1 MDPRVSVVT
10 GGASGIGLATAR
22 LLHAQ
27 GPVIVA
33 DLDAAALSQA
43 AEEGLDPYLM
53 DVREP
58 KAWAALSDHINAR
71 YGRLDGIVHNA
82 GTAPIAK
89 LTDTTD
95 EQFDLAYETNV
106 RSILVGTRELWDL
119 LTTSRGS
126 IVNIASVAALVGQDR
141 SAAYVASKGAVLALT
156 RALAIELAPYGVRVN
171 SVCPGTTMTPL
182 LERHFQSIPS
192 GDEVREHL
200 RRRHPLGRLLTPEDI
215 APTIVH
221 LLSPAASGATTGT
234 NVVVD
239 AGLTASFDY
248 GNAFSGGGN
257 SDS

>member
-1 MDPRVSVVT
+1 MDSRVSVIT

-22 LLHAQ
+22 LLRSQ

-33 DLDAAALSQA
+33 DLDDSALSRA
-43 AEEGLDPYLM
+43 AEEGLEPFAM
-53 DVREP
+53 DVRKQE
-58 KAWAALSDHINAR
+58 AWASLSEHISKTH
-71 YGRLDGIVHNA
+71 GRLDGIVHSA
-82 GTAPIAK
+82 GTAPIVR
-89 LTDTTD
+89 LIDTTD

-119 LTTSRGS
+119 LTTSKGGV
-126 IVNIASVAALVGQDR
+126 VNVASVAALVGQDR

-171 SVCPGTTMTPL
+171 CVCPGTTMTPM
-182 LERHFQSIPS
+182 LERHFKSLPS
-192 GDEVREHL
+192 GDEVRERL

-221 LLSPAASGATTGT
+221 LLSPSASGATTGT

-248 GNAFSGGGN
+248 GNAFSGGA
-257 SDS
+257 DDVI

>member
-1 MDPRVSVVT
+1 MDPRVSVIT

-22 LLHAQ
+22 LLRDQ

-33 DLDAAALSQA
+33 DLDGSALSRA
-43 AEEGLDPYLM
+43 AEEGMEPFLM

-58 KAWAALSDHINAR
+58 KEWAALSDHISTS
-71 YGRLDGIVHNA
+71 YGRLDGIIHSA

-95 EQFDLAYETNV
+95 EQLDLAYETNV
-106 RSILVGTRELWDL
+106 KSILVGTRELWEL
-119 LTTSRGS
+119 ITSYRAS
-126 IVNIASVAALVGQDR
+126 IVNVASVAALVGQDR

-182 LERHFQSIPS
+182 LERHFQSIPN
-192 GDEVREHL
+192 GDDVREHL

-221 LLSPAASGATTGT
+221 LLSPTASGATTGT
-234 NVVVD
+234 NIVVD

-248 GNAFSGGGN
+248 GNAFSGGGPN
-257 SDS
+257 DS